1 MDTKSKLVT
10 CVCTANVCR
19 SPMAEALLRHA
30 LAAHEPPLGTLQV
43 VSAGVAAWDGDGPSA
58 NSVRALKKVGL
69 DISSHR
75 SRRLDEDLLERSV
88 LVLAMTDSHKRL
100 IRQSFPDSETPVL
113 LMRELLGSTQEAEIP
128 DPYGLDL
135 ATYEATRDA
144 IVESIPSII
153 RYLQNLLAREGSDKS
168 PAEPA

>member
-1 MDTKSKLVT
+1 MEANPKLVT

-30 LAAHEPPLGTLQV
+30 LAAEEEPLRSLEVT
-43 VSAGVAAWDGDGPSA
+43 SAGVAAWDGDAPSA

-69 DISSHR
+69 DVTPHLSK
-75 SRRLDEDLLERSV
+75 RLTSEILQNSV
-88 LVLAMTDSHKRL
+88 IVLAMTQSHLRL
-100 IRQSFPDSETPVL
+100 IRQSFPDSQTPVV
-113 LMRELLGSTQEAEIP
+113 LMRGLMGEPRDAEIP

-144 IVESIPSII
+144 IVEAIPAVI
-153 RYLQNLLAREGSDKS
+153 RHLKNLVHKAD
-168 PAEPA
+168 